1 MVVFYQDIID
11 KILASEEHHYSMNA
25 LVKLGEWKVNDTR
38 SKYLKDK
45 ERKQ

>member
-1 MVVFYQDIID
+1 MVVYYQDIID
-11 KILASEEHHYSMNA
+11 KIVAGEEHYYTMEA
-25 LVKLGEWKVNDTR
+25 LIKLGEWKVNDTR